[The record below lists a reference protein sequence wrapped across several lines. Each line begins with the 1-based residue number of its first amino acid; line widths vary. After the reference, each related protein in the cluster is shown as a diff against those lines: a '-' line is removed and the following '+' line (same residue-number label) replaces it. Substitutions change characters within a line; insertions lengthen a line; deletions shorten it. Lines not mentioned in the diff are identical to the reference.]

1 LQKENGGIDLV
12 FHTNVFSGKTMDLTV
27 HPTETNMSFL
37 DPASG
42 SWASVSGTAS
52 VLADADIVQKFYSPA
67 LKAWLGDLG
76 DGVHNGEPTDPRIG
90 VIRVEAKSAIYA
102 LAKKGFIGRAI
113 ETGKAVASGDAPSI
127 NKLRELNESELAECK
142 FVLVLSPNSVIT
154 D

>member
-1 LQKENGGIDLV
+1 
-12 FHTNVFSGKTMDLTV
+12 
-27 HPTETNMSFL
+27 MSFL